1 MAKQTNHSAN
11 QSNSFSTGGGGGSFE
26 IRIPA
31 VFLLSLLIDGF
42 SPILNMPM
50 ERVAFQARQLGDAV
64 DDMVVFSTSGAKLLC
79 QMKHSLPVS
88 AQNATFQEV
97 MSAAWHD
104 FCAETF
110 SKERDKIALFTGFI
124 AKDST
129 DALRKIH
136 DQAVVAANP
145 DDFFFRME
153 QAQFTSQ
160 AAREKLEIIRL
171 SLQQANGGAAISQQT
186 LWQFCR
192 CFLLAIFDLDYEES
206 INRTLAQ
213 TLICCKTAQDARLI
227 WSYLTDLCATY
238 NQRASVLARQD
249 LPAELL
255 EWFGWQHAEEAIPC
269 IPTGVISEDVWAAL
283 LLVGTWDENRPAD
296 IRAVEQIAEKPYG
309 EIQRQCRALLH
320 SSADGLLLRNG
331 IWRVKSRR
339 QGMAA
344 WSQYF
349 FDGTVKNAFQVA
361 DGFLREIN
369 RQISEHGAY
378 SLVIPENGR
387 FTNSEGLRNRLL
399 EGLCILANDIP
410 LPNCTQG
417 LIARKTQE
425 LVYRTMEGQTWAGLS
440 SLHDLHR
447 ILAELSP
454 KVYLDSLET
463 LILQSPEEVLRLFP
477 TKRSNAVLD
486 RNEISNIL
494 FALEQLAWD
503 ERYLVSCIRCLGE
516 LECLPYEQTN
526 WANTPINSI
535 VEILN
540 PLLPQTLA
548 SVEKKEHAVQGLRR
562 ENRELYWKVL
572 LQLLPR
578 GGMGAIRC
586 TVRPKYLNIHIPE
599 NITISGEIFHALVQ
613 HYFQHAVSL
622 AADDPTKLAALLQRT
637 SHVPEEDVIRL
648 LQQIQEVSA
657 QWSDEEACMLWMEL
671 CDQKYCAI
679 LRNEKKVPDTVL
691 FQTLCATIEA
701 VRPKSILYRYRRLF
715 LSHTH
720 PLMLEDDGWKK
731 LDRQKQQAV
740 QEIYQTMGVNTVIQ
754 FGKAVDALAEVGRRL
769 GQSISSAEFLKLLPA
784 YRAGEE
790 PIFYPNLVSA
800 FLYQHGIDVL
810 RELDLTSEKPEFLA
824 QLLCHAPFNQVLLD
838 VLPVYLPGQEA
849 LFWQQVKVP
858 PCDQK
863 DCGYDLETV
872 LRTLLHSHRASAAID
887 VVGFRIANLNL
898 PEPLLYDIL
907 LQASTEEEAG
917 KVRPYNALEILKHLQ
932 GSDTPDFVTL
942 SKIEFI
948 YLPWMAEGATA
959 EPKAIQY
966 RLSNEPAYFC
976 EMMELAY
983 KPCHEEAPSKE
994 LPSGVA
1000 DRLFQLLYPYKV
1012 VPGTDW
1018 NGVFHPDRFA
1028 AWLEEVTVW
1037 ARENDRYEVTMQTV
1051 GNGLSYAAF
1060 DAADVLEPAIM
1071 EALNDPA
1078 QSQLRNGYRLGIHNQ
1093 RGVHYVDPEGK
1104 EEKALAEA
1112 FQRRASAV
1120 EALGYTRFSEELQR
1134 IAEHY
1139 LAEAQGNAR
1148 HYAGEREAKM
1158 AE

>member
-1 MAKQTNHSAN
+1 MAKQKDDIAKL
-11 QSNSFSTGGGGGSFE
+11 SNAFSTGGGGGSFE
-26 IRIPA
+26 RRIQA
-31 VFLLSLLIDGF
+31 VFLLALLVDGV
-42 SPILNMPM
+42 SPILNTPI
-50 ERVAFQARQLGDAV
+50 ERIAFQAQHLRCAV

-79 QMKHSLPVS
+79 QMKHSLSVT
-88 AQNATFQEV
+88 AKDATFQEV
-97 MSAAWHD
+97 MLAAWHD

-110 SKERDKIALFTGFI
+110 SKDRDKIALFTGFI
-124 AKDST
+124 AKDSI
-129 DALRKIH
+129 DALRYLH
-136 DQAVVAANP
+136 DQAVAAADA
-145 DDFFFRME
+145 DDFFSRME

-160 AAREKLEIIRL
+160 AAREKLEVIRS
-171 SLQQANGGAAISQQT
+171 SLQQANGGAAISQHT
-186 LWQFCR
+186 LWQFCK
-192 CFLLAIFDLDYEES
+192 CFLLEIFDLDYEES

-213 TLICCKTAQDARLI
+213 TLIRCKVTQDARLI
-227 WSYLTDLCATY
+227 WSYLTDRCATY
-238 NQRASVLARQD
+238 NQQAAVLTRQD

-255 EWFGWQHAEEAIPC
+255 EWFGWQQTEEAPQC
-269 IPTGVISEDVWAAL
+269 LPAGVVSEDVWAAL
-283 LLVGTWDENRPAD
+283 LLIGTWDENRPAD
-296 IRAVEQIAEKPYG
+296 LRAVEEIAEKPYG
-309 EIQRQCRALLH
+309 EIQRQCRALLN
-320 SSADGLLLRNG
+320 SGADVLLLRNG

-399 EGLCILANDIP
+399 EGLCILANETP
-410 LPNCTQG
+410 PHCTQE
-417 LIARKTQE
+417 LIARKAQE
-425 LVYRTMEGQTWAGLS
+425 LVHRAMEGQTWEGLS
-440 SLHDLHR
+440 SLHDLHH

-540 PLLPQTLA
+540 PLMPQTLA
-548 SVEKKEHAVQGLRR
+548 SVEKQENAVQGLRR
-562 ENRELYWKVL
+562 ENQELYWKLL

-578 GGMGAIRC
+578 GSMGAIRC
-586 TVRPKYLNIHIPE
+586 TVQPKFLKLQIPE
-599 NITISGEIFHALVQ
+599 EISFSSTNFQALAQ
-613 HYFQHAVSL
+613 HYFRQAVSM
-622 AADDPTKLAALLQRT
+622 AAGDPAKLAALLQHT
-637 SHVPEEDVIRL
+637 AYVPEEDVILL

-657 QWSDEEACMLWMEL
+657 HWTDEEECMLWMEL
-671 CDQKYCAI
+671 CDQKYHAI
-679 LRNEKKVPDTVL
+679 LRNENKIPDTKL
-691 FQTLCATIEA
+691 FQTLCAAIEA
-701 VRPKSILYRYRRLF
+701 VYPKSILYQHRRLF
-715 LSHTH
+715 LSHMH
-720 PLMLEDDGWKK
+720 PLMLEEGGWEE
-731 LDRQKQQAV
+731 LDRQKQLAV
-740 QEIYQTMGVNTVIQ
+740 QEIYQTMGIHTVIQ
-754 FGKAVDALAEVGRRL
+754 FGKAVDGLAEVGRRL
-769 GQSISSAEFLKLLPA
+769 GECISAAEFSEYLLE
-784 YRAGEE
+784 YRSGEE
-790 PIFYPNLVSA
+790 LEFYSNSVSA

-810 RELDLTSEKPEFLA
+810 RELDLTSEQPEFLA
-824 QLLCHAPFNQVLLD
+824 QLLCHAPFNQALLD

-858 PCDQK
+858 PCYQK

-872 LRTLLHSHRASAAID
+872 LRTLLRYHRASAAID
-887 VVGFRIANLNL
+887 VVGFRIEHLDL
-898 PEPLLYDIL
+898 PNSLLYDIL
-907 LQASTEEEAG
+907 LQASTEEEVG
-917 KVRPYNALEILKHLQ
+917 KVRPYNALEILEHLQ
-932 GSDTPDFVTL
+932 GSDTPDLVTL
-942 SKIEFI
+942 SNIEFV
-948 YLPWMAEGATA
+948 YLPWMRAGAA
-959 EPKAIQY
+959 VKPRAIY
-966 RLSNEPAYFC
+966 HRLSNEPAYFC
-976 EMMELAY
+976 ELMELAY
-983 KPCHEEAPSKE
+983 KRRHEEAPPKE
-994 LPSGVA
+994 LPPGVA
-1000 DRLFQLLYPYKV
+1000 ERLFQLTYPYKV

-1018 NGVFHPDRFA
+1018 DGVFHPDRFT
-1028 AWLEEVTVW
+1028 AWLAEVTAW

-1051 GNGLSYAAF
+1051 GNGLSYAVF
-1060 DAADVLEPAIM
+1060 DAADVLEPVIM
-1071 EALNDPA
+1071 EALNDPV

-1134 IAEHY
+1134 VAEHY
-1139 LAEAQGNAR
+1139 LAEARGNAR
-1148 HYAGEREAKM
+1148 HYAEKREAEM
-1158 AE
+1158 AK

>member
-1 MAKQTNHSAN
+1 MAKQKDDIAKL
-11 QSNSFSTGGGGGSFE
+11 SNAFSTGGGGGSFE
-26 IRIPA
+26 RRIQA
-31 VFLLSLLIDGF
+31 VFLLALLVDGV
-42 SPILNMPM
+42 SPILNMPV
-50 ERVAFQARQLGDAV
+50 ERVAFQAQHLGYAV
-64 DDMVVFSTSGAKLLC
+64 DDMAVFSASGVKLFC
-79 QMKHSLPVS
+79 QMKHSLSVTVKD
-88 AQNATFQEV
+88 ATFQEV
-97 MSAAWHD
+97 MRAAWSD

-124 AKDST
+124 AKDSI
-129 DALRKIH
+129 DALRYLH
-136 DQAVVAANP
+136 DQAVAAADTN
-145 DDFFFRME
+145 DFFSRME

-186 LWQFCR
+186 LWQFCK

-213 TLICCKTAQDARLI
+213 TLIRCKVTEDARLI

-238 NQRASVLARQD
+238 NQQAAVLTRQD
-249 LPAELL
+249 LPGELL
-255 EWFGWQHAEEAIPC
+255 EWFGWQQAEEAAQCLPAC
-269 IPTGVISEDVWAAL
+269 VVSEDVWAAL
-283 LLVGTWDENRPAD
+283 LLVGTWDENKPAD
-296 IRAVEQIAEKPYG
+296 LRAVEQIAEKPYG
-309 EIQRQCRALLH
+309 EIQRQCRALLN
-320 SSADGLLLRNG
+320 SGADGLLLRNG

-369 RQISEHGAY
+369 RQISEHGGY

-399 EGLCILANDIP
+399 EGLCILANETSP
-410 LPNCTQG
+410 HCTQG
-417 LIARKTQE
+417 LIARNAQE
-425 LVYRTMEGQTWAGLS
+425 LVYRAMEGQTWEGLS

-454 KVYLDSLET
+454 KAYLDGLET
-463 LILQSPEEVLRLFP
+463 LILQSPEEVLQLFP

-516 LECLPYEQTN
+516 LERLPYEQTN

-548 SVEKKEHAVQGLRR
+548 SVEKQEHAVQGLRR

-578 GGMGAIRC
+578 GSMGAIRC
-586 TVRPKYLNIHIPE
+586 TVHPKYLNIHIPE
-599 NITISGEIFHALVQ
+599 NTTISGETFHALVKC
-613 HYFQHAVSL
+613 YFQHAVSL
-622 AADDPTKLAALLQRT
+622 AAGDPTKLAALLQRT
-637 SHVPEEDVIRL
+637 SHVPEEDVILL
-648 LQQIQEVSA
+648 LQQIQDAGSR
-657 QWSDEEACMLWMEL
+657 WGDEEACALWMEL
-671 CDQKYCAI
+671 CDQKYRAI
-679 LRNEKKVPDTVL
+679 LHNEKKIPDTVL

-701 VRPKSILYRYRRLF
+701 VRPKSILYRHRRLF
-715 LSHTH
+715 LSHMH
-720 PLMLEDDGWKK
+720 PLMLEDDGWEK
-731 LDRQKQQAV
+731 LDRQKQRAV
-740 QEIYQTMGVNTVIQ
+740 QEIYQAMDITAVIQ

-769 GQSISSAEFLKLLPA
+769 GQCISAAEFFKLLPA

-790 PIFYPNLVSA
+790 SEFYSNLVSA

-824 QLLCHAPFNQVLLD
+824 QLLCHAPFNQALLD

-849 LFWQQVKVP
+849 LFWQQVKVS

-887 VVGFRIANLNL
+887 MVGFRIAHLNL

-932 GSDTPDFVTL
+932 GSDTPDFATL
-942 SKIEFI
+942 SKIEFL
-948 YLPWMAEGATA
+948 YLPWMPEGATA

-976 EMMELAY
+976 ELMELAY
-983 KPCHEEAPSKE
+983 KRHHDETPASV
-994 LPSGVA
+994 LPQALS

-1018 NGVFHPDRFA
+1018 NGVFHPDRFT

-1071 EALNDPA
+1071 EALNDPM
-1078 QSQLRNGYRLGIHNQ
+1078 QSQMRNGYRLGIHNQ

-1112 FQRRASAV
+1112 FHRRASAV

-1134 IAEHY
+1134 IAEYY
-1139 LAEAQGNAR
+1139 LAEAQENAR
-1148 HYAGEREAKM
+1148 YYAEEREAKM

>member
-1 MAKQTNHSAN
+1 
-11 QSNSFSTGGGGGSFE
+11 
-26 IRIPA
+26 
-31 VFLLSLLIDGF
+31 
-42 SPILNMPM
+42 
-50 ERVAFQARQLGDAV
+50 
-64 DDMVVFSTSGAKLLC
+64 
-79 QMKHSLPVS
+79 MKHSLSVTVKD
-88 AQNATFQEV
+88 ATFQEV
-97 MSAAWHD
+97 MRAAWSD

-171 SLQQANGGAAISQQT
+171 SLQQANGGAAISQQM
-186 LWQFCR
+186 LWQFCK

-213 TLICCKTAQDARLI
+213 TLIRCKATQDARLI

-238 NQRASVLARQD
+238 NQQAAVLTRQD
-249 LPAELL
+249 LPGELL
-255 EWFGWQHAEEAIPC
+255 EWFGWQQAEEAAQCLPA
-269 IPTGVISEDVWAAL
+269 GVVSEDVWAAL
-283 LLVGTWDENRPAD
+283 LLVGTWDENKPAD
-296 IRAVEQIAEKPYG
+296 LRAVEQIAEKPYG
-309 EIQRQCRALLH
+309 EIQRQCRALLN
-320 SSADGLLLRNG
+320 SGADGLLLRNG

-369 RQISEHGAY
+369 RQISEHGGY

-399 EGLCILANDIP
+399 EGLCILANETSP
-410 LPNCTQG
+410 HCTQG
-417 LIARKTQE
+417 LIARNAQE
-425 LVYRTMEGQTWAGLS
+425 LVYRAMEGQTWEGLS

-454 KVYLDSLET
+454 KAYLDGLET
-463 LILQSPEEVLRLFP
+463 LILQSPEEVLQLFP

-516 LECLPYEQTN
+516 LERLPYEQTN

-548 SVEKKEHAVQGLRR
+548 SVEKQEHAVQGLRR

-599 NITISGEIFHALVQ
+599 NTTISGETFHVLVK

-622 AADDPTKLAALLQRT
+622 AAGDPTKLAALLQRT
-637 SHVPEEDVIRL
+637 SHVPEEDVILL
-648 LQQIQEVSA
+648 LQQIQDAGSH
-657 QWSDEEACMLWMEL
+657 WGDEEACALWMEL
-671 CDQKYCAI
+671 CDQKYRAI
-679 LRNEKKVPDTVL
+679 LHNEKKIPDTVL

-701 VRPKSILYRYRRLF
+701 VRPKSILYRHRRLF
-715 LSHTH
+715 LSHMH
-720 PLMLEDDGWKK
+720 PLMLEDDGWEK
-731 LDRQKQQAV
+731 LDRQKQRAV
-740 QEIYQTMGVNTVIQ
+740 QEIYQAMDITAVIQ

-769 GQSISSAEFLKLLPA
+769 GQCISAAEFLKLLPA

-790 PIFYPNLVSA
+790 SEFYSNLVSA

-824 QLLCHAPFNQVLLD
+824 QLLCHAPFNQALLD

-858 PCDQK
+858 PCYQK
-863 DCGYDLETV
+863 DCGYDLEIV

-887 VVGFRIANLNL
+887 VVGFRIAHLNL
-898 PEPLLYDIL
+898 PDPLLYDIL

-932 GSDTPDFVTL
+932 GSDTPDFATL
-942 SKIEFI
+942 SKIEFL
-948 YLPWMAEGATA
+948 YLPWMPEGATA

-976 EMMELAY
+976 ELMELAY
-983 KPCHEEAPSKE
+983 KRHHDETPASV
-994 LPSGVA
+994 LPQALS

-1018 NGVFHPDRFA
+1018 NDVFHPDRFT
-1028 AWLEEVTVW
+1028 AWLAEVTAW

-1060 DAADVLEPAIM
+1060 DGADVLEPAIM
-1071 EALNDPA
+1071 EALNDPM
-1078 QSQLRNGYRLGIHNQ
+1078 QSQMRNGYRLGIHNQ

-1112 FQRRASAV
+1112 FHRRASAV

-1134 IAEHY
+1134 IAEYY
-1139 LAEAQGNAR
+1139 LAEAQENAR
-1148 HYAGEREAKM
+1148 YYAEEREAKM

>member
-1 MAKQTNHSAN
+1 MAKQKDDIAKL
-11 QSNSFSTGGGGGSFE
+11 SNAFSTGGGGGSFE
-26 IRIPA
+26 RRIQA
-31 VFLLSLLIDGF
+31 VFLLALLVDGV
-42 SPILNMPM
+42 SPILNMPV
-50 ERVAFQARQLGDAV
+50 ERVAFQAQHLGYAV
-64 DDMVVFSTSGAKLLC
+64 DDMAVFSASGVKLFC
-79 QMKHSLPVS
+79 QMKHSLSVTVKD
-88 AQNATFQEV
+88 ATFQEV
-97 MSAAWHD
+97 MRAAWSD

-160 AAREKLEIIRL
+160 AAREKLEIIRS
-171 SLQQANGGAAISQQT
+171 SLQQANGGAAISQQM
-186 LWQFCR
+186 LWQFCK

-213 TLICCKTAQDARLI
+213 TLIRCKATQDARLI

-238 NQRASVLARQD
+238 NQQAAVLTRQD
-249 LPAELL
+249 LPGELL
-255 EWFGWQHAEEAIPC
+255 EWFGWQQAEEAAQCLPA
-269 IPTGVISEDVWAAL
+269 GVVSEDVWAAL
-283 LLVGTWDENRPAD
+283 LLVGTWDENKPAD
-296 IRAVEQIAEKPYG
+296 LRAVEQIAEKPYG
-309 EIQRQCRALLH
+309 EIQRQCRALLN
-320 SSADGLLLRNG
+320 SGADGLLLRNG

-361 DGFLREIN
+361 NGFLREIN
-369 RQISEHGAY
+369 RQISEHGGY

-399 EGLCILANDIP
+399 EGLCILANETSP
-410 LPNCTQG
+410 HCTQG
-417 LIARKTQE
+417 LIARNAQE
-425 LVYRTMEGQTWAGLS
+425 LVYRAMEGQTWEGLS

-454 KVYLDSLET
+454 KAYLDGLET
-463 LILQSPEEVLRLFP
+463 LILQSPEEVLQLFP

-526 WANTPINSI
+526 WANTPIHSI

-548 SVEKKEHAVQGLRR
+548 SVEKQEHAVQGLRR

-599 NITISGEIFHALVQ
+599 NTTISGETFHVLVK

-622 AADDPTKLAALLQRT
+622 AAGDPTKLAALLQRT
-637 SHVPEEDVIRL
+637 SHVPEEDVILL
-648 LQQIQEVSA
+648 LQQIQDAGSH
-657 QWSDEEACMLWMEL
+657 WGDEEACALWMEL
-671 CDQKYCAI
+671 CDQKYRAI
-679 LRNEKKVPDTVL
+679 LHNEKKIPDTVL

-701 VRPKSILYRYRRLF
+701 VRPKSILYRHRRLF
-715 LSHTH
+715 LSHMH
-720 PLMLEDDGWKK
+720 PLMLEDDGWEK
-731 LDRQKQQAV
+731 LDRQKQRAV
-740 QEIYQTMGVNTVIQ
+740 QEIYQAMDITAVIQ

-769 GQSISSAEFLKLLPA
+769 GQCISAAEFFKLLPA

-790 PIFYPNLVSA
+790 SEFYSNLVSA

-824 QLLCHAPFNQVLLD
+824 QLLCHAPFNQALLD

-849 LFWQQVKVP
+849 LFWQQVKVS

-872 LRTLLHSHRASAAID
+872 LRTLLHYHRASAAID

-898 PEPLLYDIL
+898 PDPLLYDIL

-917 KVRPYNALEILKHLQ
+917 NIRTYNALEILKHLQ
-932 GSDTPDFVTL
+932 GSDTPDFAIL
-942 SKIEFI
+942 SKIEFL
-948 YLPWMAEGATA
+948 YLPWMPEGATA

-976 EMMELAY
+976 ELMELAY
-983 KPCHEEAPSKE
+983 KRHHDETPASV
-994 LPSGVA
+994 LPQALS

-1018 NGVFHPDRFA
+1018 NDAFHPDRFT
-1028 AWLEEVTVW
+1028 AWLAEVTAW

-1060 DAADVLEPAIM
+1060 DGADVLEPAIM
-1071 EALNDPA
+1071 EALNDPM
-1078 QSQLRNGYRLGIHNQ
+1078 QSQMRNGYRLGIHNQ

-1112 FQRRASAV
+1112 FRRRASAV

-1134 IAEHY
+1134 IAEYY
-1139 LAEAQGNAR
+1139 LAEAQENAR
-1148 HYAGEREAKM
+1148 YYAEEREAKM

>member
-1 MAKQTNHSAN
+1 MAKQKDDIAKL
-11 QSNSFSTGGGGGSFE
+11 SNAFSTGGGGGSFE
-26 IRIPA
+26 RRIQA
-31 VFLLSLLIDGF
+31 VFLLALLVDGV
-42 SPILNMPM
+42 SPILNMPV
-50 ERVAFQARQLGDAV
+50 ERVAFQAQHLGYAV
-64 DDMVVFSTSGAKLLC
+64 DDMAVFSASGVKLFC
-79 QMKHSLPVS
+79 QMKHSLSVTVKD
-88 AQNATFQEV
+88 ATFQEV
-97 MSAAWHD
+97 MRAAWSD

-171 SLQQANGGAAISQQT
+171 SLQQANGGAAISQQM
-186 LWQFCR
+186 LWQFCK

-213 TLICCKTAQDARLI
+213 TLIRCKATQDARLI

-238 NQRASVLARQD
+238 NQQAAVLTRQD
-249 LPAELL
+249 LPGELL
-255 EWFGWQHAEEAIPC
+255 EWFGWQQAEEAAQCLPA
-269 IPTGVISEDVWAAL
+269 GVVSEDVWAAL
-283 LLVGTWDENRPAD
+283 LLVGTWDENKPAD
-296 IRAVEQIAEKPYG
+296 LRAVEQIAEKPYG
-309 EIQRQCRALLH
+309 EIQRQCRALLN
-320 SSADGLLLRNG
+320 SGADGLLLRNG

-369 RQISEHGAY
+369 RQISEHGGY

-399 EGLCILANDIP
+399 EGLCILANETSP
-410 LPNCTQG
+410 HCTQG
-417 LIARKTQE
+417 LIARNAQE
-425 LVYRTMEGQTWAGLS
+425 LVYRAMEGQTWEGLS

-548 SVEKKEHAVQGLRR
+548 SVEKQEHAVQGLRR

-578 GGMGAIRC
+578 GSMGAIRC
-586 TVRPKYLNIHIPE
+586 TVHPKYLNIHIPE
-599 NITISGEIFHALVQ
+599 NTTISGETFHALVKC
-613 HYFQHAVSL
+613 YFQHAVSL
-622 AADDPTKLAALLQRT
+622 AAGDPTKLAALLQRT
-637 SHVPEEDVIRL
+637 SHVPEEDVILL
-648 LQQIQEVSA
+648 LQQIQDAGSH
-657 QWSDEEACMLWMEL
+657 WGDEEACALWMEL
-671 CDQKYCAI
+671 CDQKYRAI
-679 LRNEKKVPDTVL
+679 LHNEKKIPDTVL

-701 VRPKSILYRYRRLF
+701 VRPKSILYRHRRLF
-715 LSHTH
+715 LSHMH
-720 PLMLEDDGWKK
+720 PLMLEDDGWEK
-731 LDRQKQQAV
+731 LDRQKQRAV
-740 QEIYQTMGVNTVIQ
+740 QEIYQAMDITAVIQ

-769 GQSISSAEFLKLLPA
+769 GQCISAAEFFKLLPA

-790 PIFYPNLVSA
+790 HEFYSNLVSA

-824 QLLCHAPFNQVLLD
+824 QLLCHAPFNQALLD

-849 LFWQQVKVP
+849 LFWQQVKVS

-872 LRTLLHSHRASAAID
+872 LRTLLHYHRASAAID

-898 PEPLLYDIL
+898 PDPLLYDIL

-932 GSDTPDFVTL
+932 GSDTPDFATL
-942 SKIEFI
+942 SKIEFL
-948 YLPWMAEGATA
+948 YLPWMPEGATA

-976 EMMELAY
+976 ELMELAY
-983 KPCHEEAPSKE
+983 KRHHDETLASV
-994 LPSGVA
+994 LPQALS

-1018 NGVFHPDRFA
+1018 NDVFHPDRFT
-1028 AWLEEVTVW
+1028 AWLAKVTAW

-1060 DAADVLEPAIM
+1060 DGADVLEPAIM
-1071 EALNDPA
+1071 EALNDPM
-1078 QSQLRNGYRLGIHNQ
+1078 QSQMRNGYRLGIHNQ

-1112 FQRRASAV
+1112 FHRRASAV

-1134 IAEHY
+1134 IAEYY
-1139 LAEAQGNAR
+1139 LAEAQENAR
-1148 HYAGEREAKM
+1148 YYAEEREAKM

>member
-1 MAKQTNHSAN
+1 MAKQKDDIAKL
-11 QSNSFSTGGGGGSFE
+11 SNAFSTGGGGGSFE
-26 IRIPA
+26 RRIQA
-31 VFLLSLLIDGF
+31 VFLLALLVDGV
-42 SPILNMPM
+42 SPILNMPV
-50 ERVAFQARQLGDAV
+50 ERVAFQAQHLGYAV
-64 DDMVVFSTSGAKLLC
+64 DDMAVFSASGVKLFC
-79 QMKHSLPVS
+79 QMKHSLSVTVKD
-88 AQNATFQEV
+88 ATFQEV
-97 MSAAWHD
+97 MRAAWSD

-186 LWQFCR
+186 LWQFCK

-213 TLICCKTAQDARLI
+213 TLIRCKVTEDARLI

-238 NQRASVLARQD
+238 NQQAAVLTRQD

-255 EWFGWQHAEEAIPC
+255 EWFGWQQAEEAAQCLPA
-269 IPTGVISEDVWAAL
+269 GVVSEDVWAAL
-283 LLVGTWDENRPAD
+283 LLVGTWDENKPAD
-296 IRAVEQIAEKPYG
+296 LRAVEQIAEKPYG
-309 EIQRQCRALLH
+309 EIQRQCRALLN
-320 SSADGLLLRNG
+320 SGADGLLLRNG

-369 RQISEHGAY
+369 RQISEHGGY

-399 EGLCILANDIP
+399 EGLCILANETSP
-410 LPNCTQG
+410 HCTQG
-417 LIARKTQE
+417 LIARNAQE
-425 LVYRTMEGQTWAGLS
+425 LVYRAMEGQTWEGLS

-454 KVYLDSLET
+454 KAYLDGLET
-463 LILQSPEEVLRLFP
+463 LILQSPEEVLQLFP

-526 WANTPINSI
+526 WANTPIHSI

-548 SVEKKEHAVQGLRR
+548 SVEKQEHAVQGLRR

-599 NITISGEIFHALVQ
+599 NTTISGETFHVLVK

-622 AADDPTKLAALLQRT
+622 AAGDPTKLAALLQRT
-637 SHVPEEDVIRL
+637 SHVPEEDVILL
-648 LQQIQEVSA
+648 LQQIQDAGSH
-657 QWSDEEACMLWMEL
+657 WGDEEACALWMEL
-671 CDQKYCAI
+671 CDQKYRAI
-679 LRNEKKVPDTVL
+679 LHNEKKIPDTVL

-701 VRPKSILYRYRRLF
+701 VRPKSILYRHRRLF
-715 LSHTH
+715 LSHMH
-720 PLMLEDDGWKK
+720 PLMLEDDGWEK
-731 LDRQKQQAV
+731 LDRQKQRAV
-740 QEIYQTMGVNTVIQ
+740 QEIYQAMDITAVIQ

-769 GQSISSAEFLKLLPA
+769 GQCISAAEFFKLLPA

-790 PIFYPNLVSA
+790 HEFYSNLVSA

-824 QLLCHAPFNQVLLD
+824 QLLCHAPFNQALLD

-849 LFWQQVKVP
+849 LFWQQVKVS
-858 PCDQK
+858 PCYQK

-887 VVGFRIANLNL
+887 VVGFRIAHLNL
-898 PEPLLYDIL
+898 PDPLLYDIL

-932 GSDTPDFVTL
+932 GSDTPDFATL
-942 SKIEFI
+942 SKIEFL
-948 YLPWMAEGATA
+948 YLPWMPEGATV

-976 EMMELAY
+976 ELMELAY
-983 KPCHEEAPSKE
+983 KRHHDETPASV
-994 LPSGVA
+994 LPQALS

-1018 NGVFHPDRFA
+1018 NDVFHPDRFT
-1028 AWLEEVTVW
+1028 AWLAEVTAW

-1060 DAADVLEPAIM
+1060 DGADVLEPAIM
-1071 EALNDPA
+1071 EALNDPM
-1078 QSQLRNGYRLGIHNQ
+1078 QSQMRNGYRLGIHNQ

-1112 FQRRASAV
+1112 FHRRASAV

-1134 IAEHY
+1134 IAEYY
-1139 LAEAQGNAR
+1139 LAEAQENAR
-1148 HYAGEREAKM
+1148 YYAEEREAKM

>member
-1 MAKQTNHSAN
+1 MAKQKDDIAKL
-11 QSNSFSTGGGGGSFE
+11 SNAFSTGGGGGSFE
-26 IRIPA
+26 RRIQA
-31 VFLLSLLIDGF
+31 VFLLALLVDGV
-42 SPILNMPM
+42 SPILNMPV
-50 ERVAFQARQLGDAV
+50 ERVAFQAQHLGYAV
-64 DDMVVFSTSGAKLLC
+64 DDMAVFSASGVKLFC
-79 QMKHSLPVS
+79 QMKHSLSVTVKD
-88 AQNATFQEV
+88 ATFQEV
-97 MSAAWHD
+97 MRAAWSD

-171 SLQQANGGAAISQQT
+171 SLQQANGGAAISQQM
-186 LWQFCR
+186 LWQFCK

-213 TLICCKTAQDARLI
+213 TLIRCKATQDARLI

-238 NQRASVLARQD
+238 NQQAAVLTRQD
-249 LPAELL
+249 LPGELL
-255 EWFGWQHAEEAIPC
+255 EWFGWQQAEEAAQCLPA
-269 IPTGVISEDVWAAL
+269 GVVSEDVWAAL
-283 LLVGTWDENRPAD
+283 LLVGTWDENKPAD
-296 IRAVEQIAEKPYG
+296 LRAVEQIAEKPYG
-309 EIQRQCRALLH
+309 EIQRQCRALLN
-320 SSADGLLLRNG
+320 SGADGLLLRNG

-369 RQISEHGAY
+369 RQISEHGGY

-399 EGLCILANDIP
+399 EGLCILANETSP
-410 LPNCTQG
+410 HCTQG
-417 LIARKTQE
+417 LIARNAQE
-425 LVYRTMEGQTWAGLS
+425 LVYRAMEGQTWEGLS

-454 KVYLDSLET
+454 KAYLDGLET
-463 LILQSPEEVLRLFP
+463 LILQSPEEVLQLFP

-516 LECLPYEQTN
+516 LERLPYEQTN

-548 SVEKKEHAVQGLRR
+548 SVEKQEHAVQGLRR

-572 LQLLPR
+572 LRLLPR
-578 GGMGAIRC
+578 GSMGAIRC
-586 TVRPKYLNIHIPE
+586 TVHPKYLNIHIPE
-599 NITISGEIFHALVQ
+599 NTTISGETFHALVKC
-613 HYFQHAVSL
+613 YFQHAVSL
-622 AADDPTKLAALLQRT
+622 AAGDPTKLAELLQRT
-637 SHVPEEDVIRL
+637 SHVPEEDVILL
-648 LQQIQEVSA
+648 LQQIQDAGSH
-657 QWSDEEACMLWMEL
+657 WGDEEACALWMEL
-671 CDQKYCAI
+671 CDQKYRAI
-679 LRNEKKVPDTVL
+679 LHNEKKIPDTVL

-701 VRPKSILYRYRRLF
+701 VRPKSILYRHRRLF
-715 LSHTH
+715 LSHMH
-720 PLMLEDDGWKK
+720 PLMLEDDGWEK
-731 LDRQKQQAV
+731 LDRQKQRAV
-740 QEIYQTMGVNTVIQ
+740 QEIYQAMDITAVIQ

-769 GQSISSAEFLKLLPA
+769 GQCISAAEFFKLLPA

-790 PIFYPNLVSA
+790 HEFYSNLVSA

-824 QLLCHAPFNQVLLD
+824 QLLCHAPFNQALLD

-849 LFWQQVKVP
+849 LFWQQVKVS
-858 PCDQK
+858 PCYQK

-872 LRTLLHSHRASAAID
+872 LRTLLHYHRASAAID

-898 PEPLLYDIL
+898 PDPLLYDIL

-932 GSDTPDFVTL
+932 GSDTPDFATL
-942 SKIEFI
+942 SKIEFL
-948 YLPWMAEGATA
+948 YLPWMPEGATA

-976 EMMELAY
+976 ELMELAY
-983 KPCHEEAPSKE
+983 KRHHDETPASV
-994 LPSGVA
+994 LPQALS

-1018 NGVFHPDRFA
+1018 NDVFHPDRFT
-1028 AWLEEVTVW
+1028 AWLAEVTAW

-1060 DAADVLEPAIM
+1060 DGADVLEPAIM
-1071 EALNDPA
+1071 EALNDPM
-1078 QSQLRNGYRLGIHNQ
+1078 QSQMRNGYRLGIHNQ

-1112 FQRRASAV
+1112 FHRRASAV

-1134 IAEHY
+1134 IAEHD
-1139 LAEAQGNAR
+1139 LAEAQENAR
-1148 HYAGEREAKM
+1148 HYAEEREAKM

>member
-1 MAKQTNHSAN
+1 MAKQKNNIAKL
-11 QSNSFSTGGGGGSFE
+11 SNSFSTGGGGGSFE
-26 IRIPA
+26 RRIQA

-97 MSAAWHD
+97 MRAAWHD

-129 DALRKIH
+129 DALRFLH
-136 DQAVVAANP
+136 DQAVAAADT
-145 DDFFFRME
+145 DDFFSRME

-160 AAREKLEIIRL
+160 AAREKLEIIRS
-171 SLQQANGGAAISQQT
+171 SLQQANGGAAISQQM
-186 LWQFCR
+186 LWQFCK

-213 TLICCKTAQDARLI
+213 TLIRCKATQDARLI

-238 NQRASVLARQD
+238 NQQAAVLTRQD
-249 LPAELL
+249 LPGELL
-255 EWFGWQHAEEAIPC
+255 EWFGWQQAEEAAQCLPA
-269 IPTGVISEDVWAAL
+269 GVVSEDVWAAL
-283 LLVGTWDENRPAD
+283 LLVGTWDENKPAD
-296 IRAVEQIAEKPYG
+296 LRAVEQIAEKPYG
-309 EIQRQCRALLH
+309 EIQRQCRALLN
-320 SSADGLLLRNG
+320 SGADGLLLRNG

-361 DGFLREIN
+361 NGFLREIN
-369 RQISEHGAY
+369 RQISEHGGY

-399 EGLCILANDIP
+399 EGLCILANETSP
-410 LPNCTQG
+410 HCTQG
-417 LIARKTQE
+417 LIARNAQE
-425 LVYRTMEGQTWAGLS
+425 LVYRAMEGQTWEGLS

-454 KVYLDSLET
+454 KAYLDGLET
-463 LILQSPEEVLRLFP
+463 LILQSPEEVLQLFP

-526 WANTPINSI
+526 WANTPIHSI

-548 SVEKKEHAVQGLRR
+548 SVEKQEHAVQGLRR

-599 NITISGEIFHALVQ
+599 NTTISGETFHVLVK

-622 AADDPTKLAALLQRT
+622 AAGDPTKLAALLQRT
-637 SHVPEEDVIRL
+637 SHVPEEDVILL
-648 LQQIQEVSA
+648 LQQIQDAGSH
-657 QWSDEEACMLWMEL
+657 WGDEEACALWMEL
-671 CDQKYCAI
+671 CDQKYRAI
-679 LRNEKKVPDTVL
+679 LHNEKKIPDTVL

-701 VRPKSILYRYRRLF
+701 VRPKSILYRHRRLF
-715 LSHTH
+715 LSHMH
-720 PLMLEDDGWKK
+720 PLMLEDDGWEK
-731 LDRQKQQAV
+731 LDRQKQRAV
-740 QEIYQTMGVNTVIQ
+740 QEIYQAMDITAVIQ

-769 GQSISSAEFLKLLPA
+769 GQCISAAEFFKLLPA

-790 PIFYPNLVSA
+790 SEFYSNLVSA

-824 QLLCHAPFNQVLLD
+824 QLLCHAPFNQALLD

-849 LFWQQVKVP
+849 LFWQQVKVS

-872 LRTLLHSHRASAAID
+872 LRTLLHYHRASAAID
-887 VVGFRIANLNL
+887 VVGFRIAHLNL
-898 PEPLLYDIL
+898 PDPLLYDIL

-932 GSDTPDFVTL
+932 GSDTPDFATL
-942 SKIEFI
+942 SKIEFL
-948 YLPWMAEGATA
+948 YLPWMPEGATA

-976 EMMELAY
+976 ELIELAY
-983 KPCHEEAPSKE
+983 KRHHDETPASV
-994 LPSGVA
+994 LPQALS

-1018 NGVFHPDRFA
+1018 NGVFHPDRFT

-1093 RGVHYVDPEGK
+1093 RGVHYVDPESK

-1148 HYAGEREAKM
+1148 HYAEERKAKM

>member
-1 MAKQTNHSAN
+1 MAKQKDDIAKL
-11 QSNSFSTGGGGGSFE
+11 SNAFSTGGGGGSFE
-26 IRIPA
+26 RRIQA
-31 VFLLSLLIDGF
+31 VFLLALLVDGV
-42 SPILNMPM
+42 SPILNMPV
-50 ERVAFQARQLGDAV
+50 ERVAFQAQHLGYAV
-64 DDMVVFSTSGAKLLC
+64 DDMAVFSASGVKLFC
-79 QMKHSLPVS
+79 QMKHSLSVTVKD
-88 AQNATFQEV
+88 ATFQEV
-97 MSAAWHD
+97 MRAAWSD

-160 AAREKLEIIRL
+160 AAREKLEIIRS
-171 SLQQANGGAAISQQT
+171 SLQQANGGAAISQQM
-186 LWQFCR
+186 LWQFCK

-213 TLICCKTAQDARLI
+213 TLIRCKATQDARLI

-238 NQRASVLARQD
+238 NQQAAVLTRQD
-249 LPAELL
+249 LPGELL
-255 EWFGWQHAEEAIPC
+255 EWFGWQQAEEAPQC
-269 IPTGVISEDVWAAL
+269 LPAGVVSEDVWAAL
-283 LLVGTWDENRPAD
+283 LLVGTWDENKPAD

-309 EIQRQCRALLH
+309 EIQRQCRALLN
-320 SSADGLLLRNG
+320 SGADSLLLRNG

-349 FDGTVKNAFQVA
+349 FDGTVKNAFGVA

-369 RQISEHGAY
+369 RQISEHGGY

-399 EGLCILANDIP
+399 EGLCILANETSP
-410 LPNCTQG
+410 HCTQG
-417 LIARKTQE
+417 LIARNAQE
-425 LVYRTMEGQTWAGLS
+425 LVYRAMEGQTWEGLS

-454 KVYLDSLET
+454 KAYLDGLET

-477 TKRSNAVLD
+477 TKRNNAVLD

-516 LECLPYEQTN
+516 LERLPYEKTN

-548 SVEKKEHAVQGLRR
+548 SVEKQEHAVQGLRR

-578 GGMGAIRC
+578 GSMGAIRC
-586 TVRPKYLNIHIPE
+586 TVHPKYLNIHIPE
-599 NITISGEIFHALVQ
+599 NTTISGETFHALVKC
-613 HYFQHAVSL
+613 YFQHAVSL
-622 AADDPTKLAALLQRT
+622 AAGDPTKLAELLQRT
-637 SHVPEEDVIRL
+637 SHVPEEDVILL
-648 LQQIQEVSA
+648 LQQIQDAGSH
-657 QWSDEEACMLWMEL
+657 WGDEEACALWMEL
-671 CDQKYCAI
+671 CDQKYRAI
-679 LRNEKKVPDTVL
+679 LHNEKKIPDTVL

-701 VRPKSILYRYRRLF
+701 VRPKSILYRHRRLF
-715 LSHTH
+715 LSHMH
-720 PLMLEDDGWKK
+720 PLMLEDRGLEK

-740 QEIYQTMGVNTVIQ
+740 QEIYQAMDITAVIQ

-769 GQSISSAEFLKLLPA
+769 GQCISAAEFLKLLPA

-790 PIFYPNLVSA
+790 SEFYSNLVSA

-824 QLLCHAPFNQVLLD
+824 QLLCHAPFNQALLD

-858 PCDQK
+858 PCYQK
-863 DCGYDLETV
+863 DCGYDLEIV

-887 VVGFRIANLNL
+887 VVGFRIAHLNL
-898 PEPLLYDIL
+898 PDPLLYDIL

-932 GSDTPDFVTL
+932 GSDTPDFATL
-942 SKIEFI
+942 SKIEFL
-948 YLPWMAEGATA
+948 YLPWMPEGATA

-976 EMMELAY
+976 ELMELAY
-983 KPCHEEAPSKE
+983 KRHHDETPASV
-994 LPSGVA
+994 LPQALS

-1018 NGVFHPDRFA
+1018 NDVFHPDRFT
-1028 AWLEEVTVW
+1028 AWLAEVTAW

-1060 DAADVLEPAIM
+1060 DGADVLEPAIM
-1071 EALNDPA
+1071 EALNDPM
-1078 QSQLRNGYRLGIHNQ
+1078 QSQMRSGYRLGIHNQ

-1112 FQRRASAV
+1112 FHRRASAV

-1134 IAEHY
+1134 IAEYY
-1139 LAEAQGNAR
+1139 LAEAQENAR
-1148 HYAGEREAKM
+1148 YYAEEREAKM

>member
-1 MAKQTNHSAN
+1 MAKQKDDIAKL
-11 QSNSFSTGGGGGSFE
+11 SNAFSTGGGGGSFE
-26 IRIPA
+26 RRIQA
-31 VFLLSLLIDGF
+31 VFLLALLVDGV
-42 SPILNMPM
+42 SPILNMPV
-50 ERVAFQARQLGDAV
+50 ERVAFQAQHLGYAV
-64 DDMVVFSTSGAKLLC
+64 DDMAVFSASGVKLFC
-79 QMKHSLPVS
+79 QMKHSLSVTVKD
-88 AQNATFQEV
+88 ATFQEV
-97 MSAAWHD
+97 MRAAWSD

-124 AKDST
+124 AKDSI
-129 DALRKIH
+129 DALRYLH
-136 DQAVVAANP
+136 DQAVAAADTN
-145 DDFFFRME
+145 DFFSRME

-186 LWQFCR
+186 LWQFCK

-213 TLICCKTAQDARLI
+213 TLIRCKVTEDARLI

-238 NQRASVLARQD
+238 NQQAAVLTRQD
-249 LPAELL
+249 LPGELL
-255 EWFGWQHAEEAIPC
+255 EWFGWQQAEEAAQCLPAC
-269 IPTGVISEDVWAAL
+269 VVSEDVWAAL
-283 LLVGTWDENRPAD
+283 LLVGTWDENKPAD
-296 IRAVEQIAEKPYG
+296 LRAVEQIAEKPYG
-309 EIQRQCRALLH
+309 EIQRQCRALLN
-320 SSADGLLLRNG
+320 SGADGLLLRNG

-369 RQISEHGAY
+369 RQISEHGGY

-399 EGLCILANDIP
+399 EGLCILANETSP
-410 LPNCTQG
+410 HCTQG
-417 LIARKTQE
+417 LIARNAQE
-425 LVYRTMEGQTWAGLS
+425 LVYRAMEGQTWEGLS

-454 KVYLDSLET
+454 KAYLDGLET
-463 LILQSPEEVLRLFP
+463 LILQSPEEVLQLFP

-516 LECLPYEQTN
+516 LERLPYEQTN

-548 SVEKKEHAVQGLRR
+548 SVEKQEHAVQGLRR

-578 GGMGAIRC
+578 GSMGAIRC
-586 TVRPKYLNIHIPE
+586 TVHPKYLNIHIPE
-599 NITISGEIFHALVQ
+599 NTTISGETFHALVKC
-613 HYFQHAVSL
+613 YFQHAVSL
-622 AADDPTKLAALLQRT
+622 AAGDPTKLAELLQRT
-637 SHVPEEDVIRL
+637 SHVPEEDVILL
-648 LQQIQEVSA
+648 LQQIQDAGSR
-657 QWSDEEACMLWMEL
+657 WGDEEACALWMEL
-671 CDQKYCAI
+671 CDQKYRAI
-679 LRNEKKVPDTVL
+679 LHNEKKIPDTVL

-701 VRPKSILYRYRRLF
+701 VRPKSILYRHRRLF
-715 LSHTH
+715 LSHMH
-720 PLMLEDDGWKK
+720 PLMLEDDGWEK
-731 LDRQKQQAV
+731 LDRQKQRAV
-740 QEIYQTMGVNTVIQ
+740 QEIYQAMDITAVIQ

-769 GQSISSAEFLKLLPA
+769 GQCISAAEFFKLLPA

-790 PIFYPNLVSA
+790 SEFYSNLVSA

-824 QLLCHAPFNQVLLD
+824 QLLCHAPFNQALLD

-849 LFWQQVKVP
+849 LFWQQVKVS

-887 VVGFRIANLNL
+887 MVGFRIAHLNL

-932 GSDTPDFVTL
+932 GSDTPDFATL
-942 SKIEFI
+942 SKIEFL
-948 YLPWMAEGATA
+948 YLPWMPEGATA

-976 EMMELAY
+976 ELMELAY
-983 KPCHEEAPSKE
+983 KRHHDETPASV
-994 LPSGVA
+994 LPQALS

-1018 NGVFHPDRFA
+1018 NGVFHPDRFT

-1071 EALNDPA
+1071 EALNDPM
-1078 QSQLRNGYRLGIHNQ
+1078 QSQMRNGYRLGIHNQ

-1112 FQRRASAV
+1112 FHRRASAV

-1134 IAEHY
+1134 IAEYY
-1139 LAEAQGNAR
+1139 LAEAQENAR
-1148 HYAGEREAKM
+1148 YYAEEREAKM

>member
-1 MAKQTNHSAN
+1 MAKQKDDIAKL
-11 QSNSFSTGGGGGSFE
+11 SNAFSTGGGGGSFE
-26 IRIPA
+26 RRIQA
-31 VFLLSLLIDGF
+31 VFLLALLVDGV
-42 SPILNMPM
+42 SPILNMPV
-50 ERVAFQARQLGDAV
+50 ERVAFQAQHLGYAV
-64 DDMVVFSTSGAKLLC
+64 DDMAVFSASGVKLFC
-79 QMKHSLPVS
+79 QMKHSLSVTVKD
-88 AQNATFQEV
+88 ATFQEV
-97 MSAAWHD
+97 MRAAWSD

-124 AKDST
+124 AKDSI
-129 DALRKIH
+129 DALRYLH
-136 DQAVVAANP
+136 DQAVAAADTN
-145 DDFFFRME
+145 DFFSRME

-160 AAREKLEIIRL
+160 AAREKLEIIRS
-171 SLQQANGGAAISQQT
+171 SLQQANGGAAISQQM
-186 LWQFCR
+186 LWQFCK

-213 TLICCKTAQDARLI
+213 TLIRCKATQDARLI

-238 NQRASVLARQD
+238 NQQAAVLTRQD

-255 EWFGWQHAEEAIPC
+255 EWFGWQRAEEAPQC
-269 IPTGVISEDVWAAL
+269 LPTGVVSEDVWAAL

-309 EIQRQCRALLH
+309 EIQRQCRALLN
-320 SSADGLLLRNG
+320 SGADGLLLRNG

-369 RQISEHGAY
+369 RQISEHGGY

-399 EGLCILANDIP
+399 EGLCILANETSP
-410 LPNCTQG
+410 HCTQG
-417 LIARKTQE
+417 LIARNAQE
-425 LVYRTMEGQTWAGLS
+425 LVYRAMEGQTWEGLS

-454 KVYLDSLET
+454 KAYLDGLET
-463 LILQSPEEVLRLFP
+463 LILQSPEEVLQLFP

-516 LECLPYEQTN
+516 LERLPYEQTN

-548 SVEKKEHAVQGLRR
+548 SVEKQEHAVQGLRR

-599 NITISGEIFHALVQ
+599 NIAISGETFHALVKC
-613 HYFQHAVSL
+613 YFRHAVSL
-622 AADDPTKLAALLQRT
+622 TADDPAKLAALLQRT
-637 SHVPEEDVIRL
+637 AHVPEEDVILL
-648 LQQIQEVSA
+648 LQQIQDAGSH
-657 QWSDEEACMLWMEL
+657 WGDEEACALWMEL
-671 CDQKYCAI
+671 CDQKYRAI
-679 LRNEKKVPDTVL
+679 LHNEKKIPDTVL

-701 VRPKSILYRYRRLF
+701 VRPKSILYRHRRLF
-715 LSHTH
+715 LSHMH
-720 PLMLEDDGWKK
+720 PLMLEDDGWEK
-731 LDRQKQQAV
+731 LDRQKQRAV
-740 QEIYQTMGVNTVIQ
+740 QEIYQAMDITAVIQ

-769 GQSISSAEFLKLLPA
+769 GQCISAAEFLKLLPA

-790 PIFYPNLVSA
+790 HEFYSNLVSA

-824 QLLCHAPFNQVLLD
+824 QLLCHAPFNQALLD

-849 LFWQQVKVP
+849 LFWQQVMVS
-858 PCDQK
+858 PCYQK

-872 LRTLLHSHRASAAID
+872 LRTLLHYHRASAAID

-898 PEPLLYDIL
+898 PDPLLYDIL

-932 GSDTPDFVTL
+932 GSDTPDFATL
-942 SKIEFI
+942 SKIEFL
-948 YLPWMAEGATA
+948 YLPWMPEGATA

-976 EMMELAY
+976 ELMELAY
-983 KPCHEEAPSKE
+983 KRHHDETPASV
-994 LPSGVA
+994 LPQALS

-1018 NGVFHPDRFA
+1018 NDVFHPDRFT
-1028 AWLEEVTVW
+1028 AWLAEVTAW

-1060 DAADVLEPAIM
+1060 DGADVLEPAIM
-1071 EALNDPA
+1071 EALNDPM
-1078 QSQLRNGYRLGIHNQ
+1078 QSQMRNGYRLGIHNQ

-1112 FQRRASAV
+1112 FHRRASAV

-1134 IAEHY
+1134 IAEYY
-1139 LAEAQGNAR
+1139 LAEAQENAR
-1148 HYAGEREAKM
+1148 YYAEEREAKM

>member
-1 MAKQTNHSAN
+1 MAKQKDDIAKL
-11 QSNSFSTGGGGGSFE
+11 SNAFSTGGGGGSFE
-26 IRIPA
+26 RRIQA
-31 VFLLSLLIDGF
+31 VFLLALLVDGV
-42 SPILNMPM
+42 SPILNMPV
-50 ERVAFQARQLGDAV
+50 ERVAFQAQHLGYAV
-64 DDMVVFSTSGAKLLC
+64 DDMAVFSASGVKLFC
-79 QMKHSLPVS
+79 QMKHSLSVTVKD
-88 AQNATFQEV
+88 ATFQEV
-97 MSAAWHD
+97 MRAAWSD

-160 AAREKLEIIRL
+160 AAREKLEIIRS
-171 SLQQANGGAAISQQT
+171 SLQQANGGAAISQQM
-186 LWQFCR
+186 LWQFCK

-213 TLICCKTAQDARLI
+213 TLIRCKATQDARLI

-238 NQRASVLARQD
+238 NQQAAVLTRQD
-249 LPAELL
+249 LPGELL
-255 EWFGWQHAEEAIPC
+255 EWFGWQQAEEAAQCLPA
-269 IPTGVISEDVWAAL
+269 GVVSEDVWAAL
-283 LLVGTWDENRPAD
+283 LLVGTWDENKPAD
-296 IRAVEQIAEKPYG
+296 LRAVEQIAEKPYG
-309 EIQRQCRALLH
+309 EIQRQCRALLN
-320 SSADGLLLRNG
+320 SGADGLLLRNG

-361 DGFLREIN
+361 NGFLREIN
-369 RQISEHGAY
+369 RQISEHGGY

-399 EGLCILANDIP
+399 EGLCILANETSP
-410 LPNCTQG
+410 HCTQG
-417 LIARKTQE
+417 LIARNAQE
-425 LVYRTMEGQTWAGLS
+425 LVYRAMEGQTWEGLS

-454 KVYLDSLET
+454 KAYLDGLET
-463 LILQSPEEVLRLFP
+463 LILQSPEEVLQLFP

-526 WANTPINSI
+526 WANTPIHSI

-548 SVEKKEHAVQGLRR
+548 SVEKQEHAVQGLRR

-599 NITISGEIFHALVQ
+599 NTTISGETFHVLVK

-622 AADDPTKLAALLQRT
+622 AAGDPSKLAALLQRT
-637 SHVPEEDVIRL
+637 SHVPEEDVILL
-648 LQQIQEVSA
+648 LQQIQDAGSH
-657 QWSDEEACMLWMEL
+657 WGDEEACALWMEL
-671 CDQKYCAI
+671 CDQKYRAI
-679 LRNEKKVPDTVL
+679 LHNEKKIPDTVL

-701 VRPKSILYRYRRLF
+701 VRPKSILYRHRRLF
-715 LSHTH
+715 LSHMH
-720 PLMLEDDGWKK
+720 PLMLEDDGWEK
-731 LDRQKQQAV
+731 LDRQKQRAV
-740 QEIYQTMGVNTVIQ
+740 QEIYQAMDITAVIQ

-769 GQSISSAEFLKLLPA
+769 GQCISAAEFFKLLPA

-790 PIFYPNLVSA
+790 SEFYSNLVSA

-824 QLLCHAPFNQVLLD
+824 QLLCHAPFNQALLD

-849 LFWQQVKVP
+849 LFWQQVKVS

-872 LRTLLHSHRASAAID
+872 LRTLLHYHRASAAID

-898 PEPLLYDIL
+898 PDPLLYDIL

-932 GSDTPDFVTL
+932 GSDTPDFAIL
-942 SKIEFI
+942 SKIEFL
-948 YLPWMAEGATA
+948 YLPWMPEGATA

-976 EMMELAY
+976 ELMELAY
-983 KPCHEEAPSKE
+983 KRHHDETPASV
-994 LPSGVA
+994 LPQALS

-1018 NGVFHPDRFA
+1018 NDAFHPDRFT
-1028 AWLEEVTVW
+1028 AWLAEVTAW

-1060 DAADVLEPAIM
+1060 DGADVLEPAIM
-1071 EALNDPA
+1071 EALNDPM
-1078 QSQLRNGYRLGIHNQ
+1078 QSQMRNGYRLGIHNQ

-1112 FQRRASAV
+1112 FRRRASAV

-1134 IAEHY
+1134 IAEYY
-1139 LAEAQGNAR
+1139 LAEAQENAR
-1148 HYAGEREAKM
+1148 YYAEEREAKM